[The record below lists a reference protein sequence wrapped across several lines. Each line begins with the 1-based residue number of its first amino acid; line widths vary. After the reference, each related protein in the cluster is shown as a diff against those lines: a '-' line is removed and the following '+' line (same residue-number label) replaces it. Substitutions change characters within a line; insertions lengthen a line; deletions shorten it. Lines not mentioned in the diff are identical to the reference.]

1 LFLEFAFDG
10 SNPNVGFP
18 RISDVPGVRSPVGWS
33 GEIGTA
39 QKLAVLDSGAYPT
52 NSACASTVPRHFA
65 IIQAVALLYPQYESP
80 RNEL

>member
-18 RISDVPGVRSPVGWS
+18 PISAVPGVRSPVGWS

-39 QKLAVLDSGAYPT
+39 QKLAVLDSGA
-52 NSACASTVPRHFA
+52 
-65 IIQAVALLYPQYESP
+65 
-80 RNEL
+80 